1 MIRRPPRST
10 LFPYTTLFRSIST
23 YAADAK
29 KVFLNGK
36 VLAEASNS
44 EKRVEFSLSA
54 YARPGTNTIEISYEL
69 FGSPN
74 FGDNLGEL
82 KGVESARLKGGPGG
96 ESAVDAW
103 QVQRF
108 PAPSRGRE
116 VDPALS
122 PEVSESG
129 WTRASPERS

>member
-1 MIRRPPRST
+1 FSSSRQTPMVSST
-10 LFPYTTLFRSIST
+10 C
-23 YAADAK
+23 ADDAK
-29 KVFLNGK
+29 KVFRNGK
-36 VLAEASNS
+36 LVAEASNS
-44 EKRVEFSLSA
+44 EKRVEFPLAA

-74 FGDNLGEL
+74 FGDKLGEL

-116 VDPALS
+116 IDPAFS
-122 PEVSESG
+122 PEF
-129 WTRASPERS
+129 